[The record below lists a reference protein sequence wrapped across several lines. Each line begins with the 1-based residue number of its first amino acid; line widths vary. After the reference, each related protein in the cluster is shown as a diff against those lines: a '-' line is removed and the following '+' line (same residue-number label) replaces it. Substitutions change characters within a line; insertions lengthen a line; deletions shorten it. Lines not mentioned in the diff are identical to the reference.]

1 MDRQSLKYKEKRKEM
16 SLSREK
22 AAEMLAMSDDKLERI
37 ENGRQIPYPEDVLL
51 MSEKYGSPELCN
63 YYCSH
68 QCAIGE
74 KFTKE
79 IPAGDLPSIVVKL
92 LDSIYDVEDIDK
104 LLVGITADEKI
115 SEEEIPDMA
124 MVQYT
129 LEQLSIMTEA
139 LKMNIRKKM
148 SSGEIDK
155 EAYEEAYRTVSLS
168 E

>member
-1 MDRQSLKYKEKRKEM
+1 MERQGLKYKEKRKEM

-22 AAEMLAMSDDKLERI
+22 ASEMLAMSDDKLERI
-37 ENGRQIPYPEDVLL
+37 ENGKQIPYPEDVLL
-51 MSEKYGSPELCN
+51 MSEKYSAPELCN

-74 KFTKE
+74 RFTQE
-79 IPAGDLPSIVVKL
+79 IPSTELPSIVVKL

-115 SEEEIPDMA
+115 SEDEIPDMA
-124 MVQYT
+124 LVQHT
-129 LEQLSIMTEA
+129 LEQLAVMTEA
-139 LKMNIRKKM
+139 LKLNIQKKI
-148 SSGEIDK
+148 STGEIDRA
-155 EAYEEAYRTVSLS
+155 AYEEAYNTLKLS